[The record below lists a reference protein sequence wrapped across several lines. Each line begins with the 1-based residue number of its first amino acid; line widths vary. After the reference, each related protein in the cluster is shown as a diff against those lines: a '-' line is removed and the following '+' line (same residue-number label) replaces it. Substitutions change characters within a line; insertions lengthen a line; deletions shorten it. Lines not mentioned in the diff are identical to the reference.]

1 MIKRIKPILPGFLL
15 AFILGN
21 IALFL
26 SSTFT
31 LPATLLAL
39 FGGLALSFTYRQ
51 HAALIQNGVNL
62 SSGFILRLGIAL
74 LGLHLVFADVV
85 SLGWGVL
92 AMVVV
97 AICAM
102 LLISFIGARLLSLRA
117 EFGVL
122 SGGAVSICGASAA
135 MALHSVLP
143 KHKNSERDLSLVI
156 VAITACST
164 LEMIL
169 TPLIGHAIGLNTKQM
184 GLFLGGVI
192 HDVAQTAGAGFAV
205 SEGVGE
211 IAVLTKMIR
220 VSFLLPVVVAVALAF
235 KTQTGGAGARFPLPL
250 FLIMFFVLMTGN
262 SLLPIPAAFTDIA
275 ALISKTA
282 LITAMAAIGLKTN
295 ISDLFSLG
303 AKPVLLI
310 GVQALIMSVIIM
322 SFVLLL

>member
-1 MIKRIKPILPGFLL
+1 
-15 AFILGN
+15 
-21 IALFL
+21 
-26 SSTFT
+26 
-31 LPATLLAL
+31 
-39 FGGLALSFTYRQ
+39 
-51 HAALIQNGVNL
+51 
-62 SSGFILRLGIAL
+62 
-74 LGLHLVFADVV
+74 
-85 SLGWGVL
+85 
-92 AMVVV
+92 
-97 AICAM
+97 
-102 LLISFIGARLLSLRA
+102 
-117 EFGVL
+117 
-122 SGGAVSICGASAA
+122 
-135 MALHSVLP
+135 
-143 KHKNSERDLSLVI
+143 
-156 VAITACST
+156 
-164 LEMIL
+164 
-169 TPLIGHAIGLNTKQM
+169 
-184 GLFLGGVI
+184 
-192 HDVAQTAGAGFAV
+192 V